1 MPDPFT
7 RNGRRLSTI
16 STWPLGRV
24 SGAAQER
31 AAETIR
37 STPMALRSAAQM
49 LAGSLRDLAPIVVVV
64 AFFQLVVLR
73 EPFPNLSEIL
83 LGLGAV
89 AVGLALFIRG
99 LEMSLFPIGDSMAE
113 AFARKGSLFWLLAF
127 AFALGVG
134 TTVAEPALI
143 AVADEAARVRASGAS
158 AALDAGDRDF
168 ALGLRYTVA
177 AAVGLALVLGVM
189 RIIRGWALYKLI
201 IGGYLL
207 VVVLTQ
213 FAPREIVGIAYDS
226 GGVNNG
232 HGHGAAR
239 RRARNRPVRCDP
251 RPQPPA

>member
-1 MPDPFT
+1 
-7 RNGRRLSTI
+7 
-16 STWPLGRV
+16 
-24 SGAAQER
+24 
-31 AAETIR
+31 
-37 STPMALRSAAQM
+37 MALRSAAQM

-226 GGVNNG
+226 GGVTTG
-232 HGHGAAR
+232 TVTVPLVAALGIGLSVAIR
-239 RRARNRPVRCDP
+239 GRSPLLDGFGLIAFASLVPIAFVLVFGMIVF
-251 RPQPPA
+251 